1 MKKNNVRAKLKKGE
15 ASVGSWLNLSSTTA
29 AQLMSRVGFD
39 WLTVEMEHSPISFE
53 TAAQNFAIIAG
64 SGVAPLL
71 RVPWNSTENI
81 KRALD
86 TGAWGI
92 VVPMVN
98 SREEAEAVVSAA
110 RYAPLGTRTIGGI
123 MHAANFDTSTGD
135 YNKNANE
142 EILVVLMAEHV
153 DAIKDADDILSVPG
167 IDVVFIGPNDLHNSM
182 GLPPA
187 FESDHPE
194 FLEAVSHILKT
205 AKKHGVAAG
214 IHVADA
220 ETAKRRIAEGFQF
233 VAVASDAGLMLGKA
247 GEVANSLG
255 LGSGQVMAKY

>member
-1 MKKNNVRAKLKKGE
+1 
-15 ASVGSWLNLSSTTA
+15 
-29 AQLMSRVGFD
+29 
-39 WLTVEMEHSPISFE
+39 
-53 TAAQNFAIIAG
+53 
-64 SGVAPLL
+64 
-71 RVPWNSTENI
+71 
-81 KRALD
+81 
-86 TGAWGI
+86 
-92 VVPMVN
+92 
-98 SREEAEAVVSAA
+98 
-110 RYAPLGTRTIGGI
+110 
-123 MHAANFDTSTGD
+123 
-135 YNKNANE
+135 
-142 EILVVLMAEHV
+142 MAEHV